1 MNFGGKLAPTG
12 KQVKLPPQA
21 QSMLFNENG
30 ECYTLTVGY
39 TMDKRIGNTEG
50 LGGVF
55 GILKA
60 IGKGLPFTEGQR
72 LYNPSL
78 RYEAFERVAKIGE
91 ALGLGPTQQAK
102 KKQ

>member
-12 KQVKLPPQA
+12 KQVKMPPQA

-50 LGGVF
+50 LGGMF
-55 GILKA
+55 GIVKA
-60 IGKGLPFTEGQR
+60 TGNALPFPEGQR

-78 RYEAFERVAKIGE
+78 RFEAFERIAKAVECCGYD
-91 ALGLGPTQQAK
+91 PNTMK
-102 KKQ
+102 KIP